1 MSLQDIYK
9 NAGVVMKPA
18 AMKNGKLYSQ
28 QPHSGAGDFNFSRAD
43 GVQTR
48 INKHGLI
55 ETVANNEPRLS
66 YDIVD
71 GKVSDCPHL
80 LLEPSRTNVI
90 QRSQEFD
97 DAYWSKSRIETPT
110 KGGVIDP
117 LGGLDAYTL
126 EMSTSQTAGGGVY
139 RTGISVSGNNS
150 FSVFAKK
157 GNIDYLVLGDGGLDG
172 SKNAV
177 YFNLSNGTV
186 GTEYQNAVGEM
197 RDFSNGWYRCTMR
210 YNESSSNPK
219 FIYVTDVDGQTANS
233 VQGGDYIHIWGA
245 QLEAG
250 SYPTSYIPT
259 SGSTEARQ
267 ADACNGS
274 GNSETFNDSEGVFFV
289 EIQALEEGSSAS
301 RRITLSDESTNNRL
315 LIETDESTGAFKF
328 FIAGS
333 GTVRTIATS
342 TGNTQTDINKL
353 AIGYD
358 GVNAK
363 AYING
368 TQVGSITNATTRTGI
383 DTIDIADWNGTS
395 QVYYG
400 KIKELTVINEALTD
414 EQLQLLTT
422 P

>member
-259 SGSTEARQ
+259 SGSTEQRQ